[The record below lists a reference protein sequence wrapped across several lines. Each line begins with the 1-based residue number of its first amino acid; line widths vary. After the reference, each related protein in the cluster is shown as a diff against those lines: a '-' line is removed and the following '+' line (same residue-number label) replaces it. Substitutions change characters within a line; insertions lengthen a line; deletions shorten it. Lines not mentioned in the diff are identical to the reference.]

1 VRYALGASLRPL
13 VVTNIYNDP
22 VEPRTSRMQSGALCA
37 CPRCSVSTKRSGG
50 DLKEIQGDPKRIA
63 RIFYRGDIL
72 LRRTL
77 SDRSLGKSLK
87 IIDSGFLFLLFQFS
101 AFYKV
106 KTPVLFFFFFFF

>member
-72 LRRTL
+72 LRRTF

-87 IIDSGFLFLLFQFS
+87 IIDSGFLFLLFL
-101 AFYKV
+101 V
-106 KTPVLFFFFFFF
+106 II